1 MIGKALSKN
10 EMRKLVNHMGEID
23 QPWVNIVNIKVA
35 GDSLNSHPS
44 WLWNRISQLQ

>member
-23 QPWVNIVNIKVA
+23 QPWVNIAYKY
-35 GDSLNSHPS
+35 NSFPHAFVFYYTS
-44 WLWNRISQLQ
+44 